1 MLPPH
6 IVSALLTTRLTR
18 RRSVRSERTGS
29 AAGVGMFSSGPP
41 GTPMT
46 DRTRSWTPLTSG
58 PPHGAPATTPCRVGP
73 RQAQIIGV
81 IALLLA
87 LGSKGTSA
95 DQSGA
100 LGSMADNGFGQ
111 VLLWVAVVAWLGL
124 ALWQVT
130 EAISGGWQTSDRL
143 KAAAKAVVY
152 LILSW
157 TAFKFASGRGTSSKR
172 QTTDF
177 TASLMKQPAGQWLV
191 AAVGVAVI
199 GVGVYHV
206 VKGWKKKFLQ
216 DLETHPGEWIVK
228 AGRVGY
234 IAKGIAL
241 AIVGG
246 LFVLAAVRHKPSE
259 ARGLDGALRNLLGAP
274 GGPVLLGLV
283 AVGLIAFGVYCF
295 GRARHADV

>member
-1 MLPPH
+1 MDSTDVTAASRRAGDHPALETAARVGYAVNGVLH
-6 IVSALLTTRLTR
+6 IV
-18 RRSVRSERTGS
+18 
-29 AAGVGMFSSGPP
+29 
-41 GTPMT
+41 
-46 DRTRSWTPLTSG
+46 
-58 PPHGAPATTPCRVGP
+58 
-73 RQAQIIGV
+73 IGI
-81 IALLLA
+81 IALQLA
-87 LGSKGTSA
+87 FGSKGKSA

-100 LGSMADNGFGQ
+100 LGSMADNGFGL
-111 VLLWVAVVAWLGL
+111 VMLWVAVVAWLGL
-124 ALWQVT
+124 ALWRVT
-130 EAISGGWQTSDRL
+130 EAISGGWETSDRL
-143 KAAAKAVVY
+143 KAATKAVVY
-152 LILSW
+152 LVLSW
-157 TAFKFASGRGTSSKR
+157 TAFKFASGTGSSSKS

-191 AAVGVAVI
+191 ALVGLAVI

-206 VKGWKKKFLQ
+206 VKGWRKKFLQ
-216 DLETHPGEWIVK
+216 DLETHPSEWIVK

-274 GGPVLLGLV
+274 GGPFLLGLV
-283 AVGLIAFGVYCF
+283 ALGLIAFGVYCF